1 MKIFKKETKKEEKEQ
16 EKTEQKLQI
25 TKENI
30 EIIPI
35 ISEKSKN
42 LAEKYNIY
50 TFKIKPK
57 NLNKSEIKKYIEK
70 KFNVKVEEVRT
81 VNYPKRK
88 RGRTRI
94 PSVRPAFKKAYV
106 KLKKE
111 YKIPIFE

>member
-1 MKIFKKETKKEEKEQ
+1 MAIFDKKSKRTKEEQKEV
-16 EKTEQKLQI
+16 EKKLQMNE
-25 TKENI
+25 KNV

-35 ISEKSKN
+35 ISEKSKK
-42 LAEKYNIY
+42 LIEKDNIY
-50 TFKIKPK
+50 VFKIKPK
-57 NLNKSEIKKYIEK
+57 NLNKTEIKKYIEK
-70 KFNVKVEEVRT
+70 KFNVKVEKVRT